1 MKTVSTLIFCF
12 CLSSAVAY
20 GLTDSFL
27 KMVSTGGPRSLEE
40 ALQIL
45 PQASGDEA
53 KDLTAALGK
62 SIVKSPKSFLK
73 AVKKHNLPQKQLE
86 DVVASYEGEAANKD
100 KQSMQKEALLRIES
114 LKSVDDKEL
123 KAVRDECIASLE
135 KKINQVT
142 QQN

>member
-1 MKTVSTLIFCF
+1 MKTISTLIFCF

-40 ALQIL
+40 ALRIL
-45 PQASGDEA
+45 PTSSGEEA
-53 KDLTAALGK
+53 KDLKTALGK

-73 AVKKHNLPQKQLE
+73 ALKKHSLPQKQLD
-86 DVVASYEGEAANKD
+86 DVVASYEDDAANTD
-100 KQSMQKEALLRIES
+100 KQAQQKEARLRIES
-114 LKSVDDKEL
+114 LKSVEDKEL
-123 KAVRDECIASLE
+123 KTVRDECIASLE
-135 KKINQVT
+135 KKINQPT